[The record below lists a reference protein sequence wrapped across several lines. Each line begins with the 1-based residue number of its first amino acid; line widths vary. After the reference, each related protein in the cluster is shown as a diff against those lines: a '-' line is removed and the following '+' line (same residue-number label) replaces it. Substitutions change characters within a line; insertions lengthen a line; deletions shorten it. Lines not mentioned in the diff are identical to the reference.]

1 MPPSSEWERRT
12 GIRVTLTS
20 CIVIEPADDQVARA
34 MLVGTAGAGPDSE
47 MSLVRL
53 QMPVLVDTSP
63 GRI

>member
-1 MPPSSEWERRT
+1 
-12 GIRVTLTS
+12 
-20 CIVIEPADDQVARA
+20 VIEPADDQVARA
-34 MLVGTAGAGPDSE
+34 MLVTRTACSS